1 MSSLGP
7 SWAPSETIHNINFCV
22 TLVSG
27 NFLFRT
33 CVAQYA
39 PYTTVSE
46 HGEYYF
52 IEFFS
57 SVRDTWRRYS
67 RFWPQVSIFVGL
79 KRGGKKREIWMM
91 KNLVR
96 DSKVSNPLYMEMERK
111 IYILYKYVNFFFP
124 LFCNFLTWRKGWQIY
139 PLLLCCNK
147 GSGKNY
153 LYNLF
158 IYLFCI

>member
-1 MSSLGP
+1 MVITLKKLLTCTFNICKIHLNNNFSKVLNFFFSPNYLVPNLLVGYYGIESSLGP

-57 SVRDTWRRYS
+57 SVRDTCRRYS

-79 KRGGKKREIWMM
+79 KRGGKKGKSGWW
-91 KNLVR
+91 K
-96 DSKVSNPLYMEMERK
+96 
-111 IYILYKYVNFFFP
+111 
-124 LFCNFLTWRKGWQIY
+124 TW
-139 PLLLCCNK
+139 
-147 GSGKNY
+147 
-153 LYNLF
+153 
-158 IYLFCI
+158 